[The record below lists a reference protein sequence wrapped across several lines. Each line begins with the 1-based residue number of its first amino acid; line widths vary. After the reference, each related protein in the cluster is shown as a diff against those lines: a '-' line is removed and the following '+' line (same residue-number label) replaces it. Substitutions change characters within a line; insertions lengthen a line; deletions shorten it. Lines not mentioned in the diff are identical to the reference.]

1 MKKILSFIV
10 AILISFSF
18 MQPQVYA
25 ETKDNRFTN
34 LISHGIY
41 KVQSHGGDFPP
52 GVYKIEL
59 LSKENIGY
67 VFVMSKD
74 SDLRYIRRFKN
85 SHEVESRVC
94 VIGPLEEG
102 DTIIIYGECEFY
114 FNKIK
119 DGFYCS

>member
-1 MKKILSFIV
+1 MKKIISLIV
-10 AILISFSF
+10 ALVISFSF
-18 MQPQVYA
+18 MQTEVYA
-25 ETKDNRFTN
+25 DNKDNRFTN

-41 KVQSHGGDFPP
+41 KVQGHGGDFIP

-59 LSKENIGY
+59 LSKESIGY

-85 SHEVESRVC
+85 SSEMESRVC

-102 DTIIIYGECEFY
+102 DSVIIYGECEFY

-119 DGFYCS
+119 DGFYCN